1 MQTRNPFQRVSSIPA
16 LIAAAA
22 CMLVQPGSALAQGYK
37 RIDLASNVPDAAR
50 YVDPNLLNAWGL
62 LASPSGRLAVV
73 NNGAGV
79 ASLYAA
85 SGRPLSTVITIP
97 GPAADTTSAPT
108 DLALNYSGDFR
119 ITHDGKTRPSL
130 LLFVTEDGTIAGWN
144 PELDRTNAF
153 IAVDN
158 SGLEAVY
165 KGLALGRTS
174 AGHFLY
180 AANFKAG
187 VVEMYD
193 RKFQLVKT
201 FTDTNLPAGFA
212 PFGIRNIFGHL
223 YVTFAMQ
230 APPDNDDDLPGPG
243 LGYVDVFSTSG
254 RFLYRFASQGTLNA
268 PWGLAVAPWNFGR
281 LSNALLVGN
290 FGDGRINAFSLRTG
304 AFLGQL
310 KDANGQPITIDGLWG
325 LAVGS
330 GSYTLNDPSGSR
342 SLYFTAGPN
351 DENDGLLGVLQP
363 NTRPWR
369 Y

>member
-1 MQTRNPFQRVSSIPA
+1 MQTRTLFQKLSTVPT

-22 CMLVQPGSALAQGYK
+22 CMLAQLNSAFAQGYK

-50 YVDPNLLNAWGL
+50 YTDPNLRNAWGL
-62 LASPSGRLAVV
+62 LASPSGRLIVA
-73 NNGAGV
+73 NNAAGV
-79 ASLYAA
+79 ASFYAG

-97 GPAADTTSAPT
+97 APT
-108 DLALNYSGDFR
+108 AGATSTPTDVALNYSWDFR
-119 ITHDGKTRPSL
+119 ITNGGKTRPSL
-130 LLFVTEDGTIAGWN
+130 LLFVTEDGTMAGWN

-158 SGLEAVY
+158 SGSNAVY
-165 KGLALGRTS
+165 KSVALGRTWS
-174 AGHFLY
+174 GHFLY

-212 PFGIRNIFGHL
+212 PFGIRNLFGRL

-254 RFLYRFASQGTLNA
+254 RLLYRFASEGTLNA

-281 LSNALLVGN
+281 FSNTLLVGN

-310 KDANGQPITIDGLWG
+310 KDAGGQPIEIEGLWG
-325 LAVGS
+325 LTAGY
-330 GSYTLNDPSGSR
+330 GSYNLNDIYGTR
-342 SLYFTAGPN
+342 SIYFTAGPN

-363 NTRPWR
+363 NTRWR